1 MTEDY
6 DSGYDRPDFHRRGFC
21 PVTFFDYDQERNTLR
36 ILRNARLTCC
46 PMTETTTLG
55 WDRCFYQRYLW
66 NHLTPKLRF
75 QIIAQSYPS
84 RTHPADGLPI
94 SDPKAFCSS
103 GDEHSLEMLQRYDS
117 RATSVIIKANLLVL
131 QTYSR
136 YDSRLKSGSSHT

>member
-1 MTEDY
+1 MTEGY
-6 DSGYDRPDFHRRGFC
+6 DSGYDRPDFHRRSFC
-21 PVTFFDYDQERNTLR
+21 PVTFFDYDQERNTLQNLKNVR
-36 ILRNARLTCC
+36 STCC
-46 PMTETTTLG
+46 TMTETMTRRR
-55 WDRCFYQRYLW
+55 DRCFYQRYLW

-94 SDPKAFCSS
+94 SDPKAFCRSW
-103 GDEHSLEMLQRYDS
+103 EKHSLEMLQRYDS
-117 RATSVIIKANLLVL
+117 RASSVIHKAILLAL